1 MLGTNKR
8 FGGQNAR
15 KLTDIFFSSLMIM
28 AYLLRCG
35 VLDASAVV
43 YSGRLVWW
51 LWRERVLSI
60 TIGALASSQQEAA
73 KSYTDNSKP
82 HENQR
87 PGHLKAFTKN
97 LGDFDAIINRGNRH
111 RSLVISTLGVPIFG
125 HVISMHQF

>member
-1 MLGTNKR
+1 MLRTNER
-8 FGGQNAR
+8 FCGQNAR

-35 VLDASAVV
+35 VLDASAVA
-43 YSGRLVWW
+43 YAGRLVWW

-87 PGHLKAFTKN
+87 PGHLKLFI
-97 LGDFDAIINRGNRH
+97 DDRR
-111 RSLVISTLGVPIFG
+111 
-125 HVISMHQF
+125 

>member
-1 MLGTNKR
+1 MLRTNKR

-35 VLDASAVV
+35 VLDASAVA
-43 YSGRLVWW
+43 YTDRLVWW

-87 PGHLKAFTKN
+87 PGHLKLFI
-97 LGDFDAIINRGNRH
+97 DDRR
-111 RSLVISTLGVPIFG
+111 
-125 HVISMHQF
+125 